1 MGSITVTGL
10 GKAYKQY
17 FSQWSR
23 LAEWIDPRKRAR
35 HRLHWVLN
43 DINFAVEPGEA
54 VGIVGING
62 AGKSTLLK
70 IITGT
75 TQPTKGSVSIH
86 GRVAA
91 LLELGMGF
99 HPDFT
104 GRQNAFMAGQLLGH
118 SIADIER
125 LMPAI
130 EAFAE
135 IGEYIDQ
142 PVRVYSS
149 GMQVRLAFSVA
160 TAVRPD
166 VLIVD
171 EALSVGD
178 RYFSQK
184 SFDRIQGFL
193 DSGTTLLFVSH
204 DSTAIKTLCDRAVLM
219 EGGRITMMADPESV
233 IDRYNGL
240 LLERANRLN
249 DKPAALSQP
258 DDVPAQTQ
266 AQSVVE
272 DDGQRHPGGR
282 HVDGFREM
290 HAQIDSGEVAL
301 TSFRVFDKDDR
312 EVVAVNS
319 GEEITIRYTIKAL
332 KELDDLY
339 MGFSVRNN
347 LAVSIFNTN
356 THALHHDPV
365 SLEQGESR
373 EIAFRMKLPLQPG
386 QYGLCMGIASGALG
400 AAGFSRYL
408 INVINAE
415 VIEIMGNG
423 VDRFGG
429 IVNLAPICELTP

>member
-23 LAEWIDPRKRAR
+23 LAEWLDPRGRPR
-35 HRLHWVLN
+35 HRLHWVLD
-43 DINFAVEPGEA
+43 DIDFSVERGEA

-104 GRQNAFMAGQLLGH
+104 GRQNVFMAGQLLGH

-125 LMPAI
+125 LMPDI

-142 PVRVYSS
+142 PVRIYSS

-219 EGGRITMMADPESV
+219 ESGRITMMADPETV

-240 LLERANRLN
+240 LLERANRLS
-249 DKPAALSQP
+249 DKSEVVVQSKS
-258 DDVPAQTQ
+258 DDVSKDEKEAGKHIGGHH
-266 AQSVVE
+266 VE
-272 DDGQRHPGGR
+272 
-282 HVDGFREM
+282 GFREM
-290 HAQIDSGEVAL
+290 HAQVDSEEVCL
-301 TSFRVFDKDDR
+301 VDFRVFDKDGR
-312 EVVAVNS
+312 AVVAVNS
-319 GEEITIRYTIKAL
+319 GEEITIRYSIKAL
-332 KELDDLY
+332 KDLDDLY
-339 MGFSVRNN
+339 MGISIRNN

-356 THALHHDPV
+356 SHALHRDPV
-365 SLEQGESR
+365 SLKKGECC
-373 EIAFRMKLPLQPG
+373 ETVFRMKLPLQIG
-386 QYGLCMGIASGALG
+386 QYGLCMGVASGSLG
-400 AAGFSRYL
+400 PAGFSRYL
-408 INVINAE
+408 LNVINAE
-415 VIEIMGNG
+415 VIEIVGNG

-429 IVNLAPICELTP
+429 LVNLSPVCELGV